1 MELIEIM
8 ALMSDLMVDYE
19 ETPVSI
25 RVEELED

>member
-19 ETPVSI
+19 EEPVNV
-25 RVEELED
+25 RVEWED